1 VEVSDIERVSR
12 EIHILK
18 MMRHPNI
25 IQLYEIIE
33 SQKYLFL
40 VMEYCPNGELFDYI
54 VKKERYRCC
63 DVDLTRQRH
72 ANSISSLS
80 VG

>member
-1 VEVSDIERVSR
+1 MAIKILEKSKIAEVSDIERVSR

-18 MMRHPNI
+18 QIRHPNI

-33 SQKYLFL
+33 TKKYLFL

-54 VKKERYRCC
+54 VK
-63 DVDLTRQRH
+63 RQR
-72 ANSISSLS
+72 LS
-80 VG
+80 TD